1 MKKADEANGITWFAM
16 AGANNAYAIAANPDA
31 AQEFGVATI
40 SDWARLAQENPKA
53 ATLCTAAEFPTRN
66 DGLPAVEKTYGF
78 DLPDADVA
86 VLDFGL
92 VYTSVAARNPC
103 NFAVVFGTDAQVL
116 ANKLVVLQDDKQA
129 LATYNVAVSMRT
141 ETYQA
146 HAAAYEAIFGAIA
159 KELTTQRATELNSK
173 VDIDGETPEEV
184 AKEFLTQTR
193 SSTADGIV
201 REAGC
206 PARSSRG
213 AGRRPGPAVR
223 RKAAVFAAE
232 LGRAVVAD
240 EMSDAGDVVGP
251 RQQQRPGLLQ
261 PDPLLELER
270 AHRGHGA
277 EVAMEGEG
285 LMPRAEARSSMR
297 MGSRVVLADP
307 LDRPAD
313 QRQAAVGEPDLAE
326 QRRRAGR
333 TAAARGSRV
342 RSAGRA
348 PRRRRDGRAAGACG
362 RPRRAARR
370 WPRRRRSPAA
380 RASRRAD
387 DRPGA
392 SSRRARSPP
401 AAGRGPCPGTVPPEW
416 RRRSAR

>member
-1 MKKADEANGITWFAM
+1 VTTRAGTTRTRLLATLALTGLLAVAACGGGGGTGGGTTAPTGEAGGGGSVTQANNLAGTDITVGSKEFTEQLILGQIAVQALKAAGANVEDRTNLVGTPVVRGALQSGEIDMYWEYTGTAWLGPLGNTDPVAGEQAQFDAVKKADEANGITWFAM

-31 AQEFGVATI
+31 AREFGVSTI

-184 AKEFLTQTR
+184 ATEFLTQTKIIN
-193 SSTADGIV
+193 G
-201 REAGC
+201 
-206 PARSSRG
+206 
-213 AGRRPGPAVR
+213 
-223 RKAAVFAAE
+223 
-232 LGRAVVAD
+232 
-240 EMSDAGDVVGP
+240 
-251 RQQQRPGLLQ
+251 
-261 PDPLLELER
+261 
-270 AHRGHGA
+270 
-277 EVAMEGEG
+277 
-285 LMPRAEARSSMR
+285 
-297 MGSRVVLADP
+297 
-307 LDRPAD
+307 
-313 QRQAAVGEPDLAE
+313 
-326 QRRRAGR
+326 
-333 TAAARGSRV
+333 
-342 RSAGRA
+342 
-348 PRRRRDGRAAGACG
+348 
-362 RPRRAARR
+362 
-370 WPRRRRSPAA
+370 
-380 RASRRAD
+380 
-387 DRPGA
+387 
-392 SSRRARSPP
+392 
-401 AAGRGPCPGTVPPEW
+401 
-416 RRRSAR
+416 

>member
-1 MKKADEANGITWFAM
+1 MRTTARRLARAVGLIAVASVLAAGCSGGSSGGGGNVGGGEAGQQLNLAGATISVGSKEFTEQLILGQIAVQALQAAGATVEDRTNLVGTPVVRGALESGEIDMYWEYTGTAWLGPLGNTNPVAGEQAQFDAVKQADAAKGITWFAM

-31 AQEFGVATI
+31 ARELGVSTI

-173 VDIDGETPEEV
+173 VDIDGETPDE
-184 AKEFLTQTR
+184 AATEFLTQTKIIN
-193 SSTADGIV
+193 G
-201 REAGC
+201 
-206 PARSSRG
+206 
-213 AGRRPGPAVR
+213 
-223 RKAAVFAAE
+223 
-232 LGRAVVAD
+232 
-240 EMSDAGDVVGP
+240 
-251 RQQQRPGLLQ
+251 
-261 PDPLLELER
+261 
-270 AHRGHGA
+270 
-277 EVAMEGEG
+277 
-285 LMPRAEARSSMR
+285 
-297 MGSRVVLADP
+297 
-307 LDRPAD
+307 
-313 QRQAAVGEPDLAE
+313 
-326 QRRRAGR
+326 
-333 TAAARGSRV
+333 
-342 RSAGRA
+342 
-348 PRRRRDGRAAGACG
+348 
-362 RPRRAARR
+362 
-370 WPRRRRSPAA
+370 
-380 RASRRAD
+380 
-387 DRPGA
+387 
-392 SSRRARSPP
+392 
-401 AAGRGPCPGTVPPEW
+401 
-416 RRRSAR
+416 